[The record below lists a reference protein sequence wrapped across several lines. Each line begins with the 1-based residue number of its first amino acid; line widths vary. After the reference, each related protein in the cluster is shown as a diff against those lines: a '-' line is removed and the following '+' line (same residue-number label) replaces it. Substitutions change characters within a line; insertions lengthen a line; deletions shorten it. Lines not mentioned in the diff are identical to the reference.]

1 MLPASPPAA
10 GARPATGPTRTDTRL
25 ARRLL
30 TGYFIAALLLLG
42 TACLLIDQDYRREMA
57 TQQAEQESA
66 RLLEQ
71 QLRAAVT
78 APQSAD
84 TLIEG
89 LRRTVRT
96 PEQALAGYNS
106 QRNRLIAGSGL
117 LLAMLALMLWL
128 IYRDSLHREADRQGL
143 AEINASL
150 EDRVRQRTAELEQ
163 SNRDLVGFSYSISHD
178 LRAPLRAINGF
189 AHALLEDAGNKLD
202 EQERDHLGRIMR
214 ASLRMGELIDELLN
228 LANVLRRPLNVKTV
242 SLTALANDVFAELR
256 ITDPERQAELLVQEE
271 MFAEGDESLLR
282 NAISNL
288 LHNAWKF
295 TQQSWPTCISLTAE
309 STPEFMRYTVS
320 DNGVGF
326 DMAHAKRLFQP
337 FQQLHAD
344 QGYGGMGI
352 GLASVRRIIERHGGS
367 IRAES
372 SPGEGARFI
381 FTLPHK
387 VAVVRRRRKPSRVDE
402 AQTQM

>member
-1 MLPASPPAA
+1 MTAAPPPAA
-10 GARPATGPTRTDTRL
+10 RVRPAPDPAGHSARL

-30 TGYFIAALLLLG
+30 IGYVLTALVLIVTAAV
-42 TACLLIDQDYRREMA
+42 LIDRDFRGETASQ
-57 TQQAEQESA
+57 SA
-66 RLLEQ
+66 RQAAAHQLEEQ
-71 QLRAAVT
+71 ILATLGATPATARMIDNLHSVT
-78 APQSAD
+78 PTPAEA
-84 TLIEG
+84 LEG
-89 LRRTVRT
+89 YRT
-96 PEQALAGYNS
+96 
-106 QRNRLIAGSGL
+106 QRNRLIAGAGVL
-117 LLAMLALMLWL
+117 LGMLAFMLWI
-128 IYRDSLHREADRQGL
+128 IYRDSQRREADQQEL

-189 AHALLEDAGNKLD
+189 SHALLEDAGEQLD
-202 EQERDHLGRIMR
+202 EQGRDHLGRIMR

-228 LANVLRRPLNVKTV
+228 LANVLRRPLNIKTV

-256 ITDPERQAELLVQEE
+256 ITDPERQAELHVQDE

-295 TQQSWPTCISLTAE
+295 TQQSWPTYISITAE
-309 STPEFMRYTVS
+309 STPEFMRYTVA

-367 IRAES
+367 IQAES
-372 SPGEGARFI
+372 SPGEGARFV

-387 VAVVRRRRKPSRVDE
+387 VAVVRRRRGHALATPD
-402 AQTQM
+402 TQA

>member
-1 MLPASPPAA
+1 MTAALPPAA
-10 GARPATGPTRTDTRL
+10 RQRPAPDTAGHSPRL

-30 TGYFIAALLLLG
+30 IGYVLTALLLIA
-42 TACLLIDQDYRREMA
+42 TACVLIDRDYQSEMA
-57 TQQAEQESA
+57 SQNARQAAAHE
-66 RLLEQ
+66 LEQ
-71 QLRAAVT
+71 QILATLGATPGAARLIDSLH
-78 APQSAD
+78 SA
-84 TLIEG
+84 
-89 LRRTVRT
+89 T
-96 PEQALAGYNS
+96 PTPAEALASYRT
-106 QRNRLIAGSGL
+106 QRNRLVAGSGVL
-117 LLAMLALMLWL
+117 LGMLAFMLWI
-128 IYRDSLHREADRQGL
+128 IYRDSQRREADQQEL

-189 AHALLEDAGNKLD
+189 SHALLEDAGEQLD
-202 EQERDHLGRIMR
+202 EQGRDHLGRIMR

-228 LANVLRRPLNVKTV
+228 LANVLRRPLNIKTV

-256 ITDPERQAELLVQEE
+256 ITDPERQAELHVQDE

-295 TQQSWPTCISLTAE
+295 TQQSWPTYISITAE
-309 STPEFMRYTVS
+309 STPEFMRYTVA

-367 IRAES
+367 IQAES

-387 VAVVRRRRKPSRVDE
+387 VAVVRRRRGRDVTAPDALS
-402 AQTQM
+402 